1 MHIAGESAGR
11 IVRSRSTSQVVIMSK
26 VRTGLTV
33 GAAVLGVAGLATGGW
48 AVRNLTAYDLA
59 RARASAAGFVERQ
72 VVINGSTINYAAG
85 PPSDNPPLLLIHG
98 QGVDW
103 QSYAPVLPALAN
115 DFAIFAVDVYGHGNS
130 QWVPEKYTAAA
141 AGTDLAAFIEQAIG
155 TPPIVAG
162 HSSGGQLAAWLA
174 GNRPELVRAAVL
186 EDPPLFTT
194 LLPRAEWTW
203 NWVDLA
209 STCHSYL
216 RSEET
221 DWVAYS
227 FANQKLWDFFGEGA
241 DKIIRH
247 GLKRHAKHPQRPIK
261 LPFMPPSWNDM
272 QRTLVNYDPR
282 FGDAF
287 YTGRWDEGFDHERT
301 LHDIGAPTTVIHAN
315 WKYSSNGVLQGAI
328 DDNDAARIASLI
340 DDVELVEVDCGHNV
354 HGERPE
360 QFADL
365 VRSTNDRTRRLTE

>member
-11 IVRSRSTSQVVIMSK
+11 IVRSHSTSLVVIMSK

-33 GAAVLGVAGLATGGW
+33 GAAVLGLVGLAAGGW
-48 AVRNLTAYDLA
+48 VGRNLKAYDLA
-59 RARASAAGFVERQ
+59 QARARFAGFAEKQ
-72 VVINGSTINYAAG
+72 VVINGSTVNYAAG

-103 QSYAPVLPALAN
+103 QSYAPVLPALAQ
-115 DFAIFAVDVYGHGNS
+115 DFSIHAVDVHGHGNS
-130 QWVPEKYTAAA
+130 QRTPEKYTAAA
-141 AGTDLAAFIEQAIG
+141 IGADLAAFVEQVIG
-155 TPPIVAG
+155 RPPIVSG

-194 LLPRAEWTW
+194 LLPRAEQTW

-209 STCHSYL
+209 TTCHNYL
-216 RSEET
+216 HSGET
-221 DWVAYS
+221 DWIAYS
-227 FANQKLWDFFGEGA
+227 FANQKLWDCFGGA
-241 DKIIRH
+241 AERIVRH
-247 GLKRHAKHPQRPIK
+247 GLKRHAQHPDRPIK

-272 QRTLVNYDPR
+272 QRSLVHYDPR

-301 LHDIGAPTTVIHAN
+301 LRAIEAPTTLIHAN
-315 WKYSSNGVLQGAI
+315 WKYGSDGVLQGAI
-328 DDNDAARIASLI
+328 DDNDAERIASLI
-340 DDVELVEVDCGHNV
+340 ADVELAEIDCGHNV
-354 HGERPE
+354 HGERPDR
-360 QFADL
+360 FADL
-365 VRSTNDRTRRLTE
+365 VRSTNDRTH